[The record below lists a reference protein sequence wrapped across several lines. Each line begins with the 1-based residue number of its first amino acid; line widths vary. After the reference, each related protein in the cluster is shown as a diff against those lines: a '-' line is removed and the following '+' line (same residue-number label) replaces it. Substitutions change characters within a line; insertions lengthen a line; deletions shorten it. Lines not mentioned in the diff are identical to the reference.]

1 MKHTA
6 LVWFRSDL
14 RVSDNPA
21 LHRAA
26 KKGLPVIGVFAPSI
40 KQWQQHDW
48 GANKINYV
56 LRQVASLAA
65 DLEKLNI
72 PLLKLATESFIEV
85 PDAMVKLIKKHK
97 VSAVYFNDE
106 LEVNEQAR
114 DVQVQKQLEA
124 MDVDVVCCHDQ
135 TVIPPNAI
143 KTKTDDFYKV
153 YTPYRKAWETELD
166 KGDYLTV
173 LPKPKKQTPTDI
185 QSENWHAIVEKHP
198 TSQMVIDLWPCGEA
212 VAHKQLRAFCE
223 NGLLSYQEQRDF
235 PAIEGTS
242 RLSAAMACG
251 VVSARQCYAA
261 GLQANDGASPKQQ
274 TQISTWLS
282 ELIWREFYR
291 HVLVGFP
298 RVCRNQP
305 FKTATRNIPW
315 SDNEQH
321 FREWCDGQTGFPIVD
336 AAMRQ
341 LNETGWMHNRL
352 RMIVAMFLTK
362 DLLIDWRWGERY
374 FMNQLV
380 DGDFASNNGGWQW
393 AASTGT
399 DAVPYFRIFNPTSQS
414 SRFDARGD
422 FLRQYL
428 PELAEIGGKDIHD
441 PPPLIRSSCDYPL
454 PIVDHAKAR
463 DKTLATFKNL

>member
-1 MKHTA
+1 MKHTV

-21 LHRAA
+21 LHRAG
-26 KKGLPVIGVFAPSI
+26 KSGLPLIGMFAPCI
-40 KQWQQHDW
+40 KQWQKHDW
-48 GANKINYV
+48 GASKINYV
-56 LRQVASLAA
+56 LRQVEALNDSLA
-65 DLEKLNI
+65 KLNI
-72 PLLKLATESFIEV
+72 PLLELAASDYSDI
-85 PDAMVKLIKKHK
+85 PDAIIKFVKKHHVK
-97 VSAVYFNDE
+97 AVYFNDE

-114 DVQVQKQLEA
+114 DEQVQNQLE
-124 MDVDVVCCHDQ
+124 VLNVEVIRCHDQ
-135 TVIPPNAI
+135 TVILPGAI

-153 YTPYRKAWETELD
+153 YTPYRKAWEAELA
-166 KGDYLTV
+166 KQDYLTL
-173 LPKPKKQTPTDI
+173 LPKPRKQESVKLLSAD
-185 QSENWHAIVEKHP
+185 WDVWVKKHP
-198 TSQMVIDLWPCGEA
+198 TSQTVIDLWPAGETIA
-212 VAHKQLRAFCE
+212 LKQLQSFCDD
-223 NGLLSYQEQRDF
+223 GLLAYQEQRDF
-235 PAIEGTS
+235 PAISGTS
-242 RLSAAMACG
+242 KLSAPLACG
-251 VVSARQCYAA
+251 VISARQCYAA
-261 GLQANDGASPKQQ
+261 GRQVMEGATTHEQ
-274 TQISTWLS
+274 TQISTWLG

-291 HVLVGFP
+291 HVLIGFP

-305 FKTATRNIPW
+305 FKTATRKIPW

-321 FREWCDGQTGFPIVD
+321 FRGWCNGQTGFPIVD

-374 FMNQLV
+374 FMNQLI

-414 SRFDARGD
+414 LKFDPTGQFIR
-422 FLRQYL
+422 RYVT
-428 PELAEIGGKDIHD
+428 ELSGIDGKDIHD
-441 PPPLIRSSCDYPL
+441 PPPLIRSSLGYPL
-454 PIVDHAKAR
+454 PMVDHAKAR